1 MQAALI
7 TPPFTLTAREMGN
20 TLIDMAVLNIR
31 LSILHSSR
39 EKVLSE
45 LKLKPCKWRLR
56 LLPKRF
62 TSTKRRRNRRSR
74 FCANIFRPQIAR
86 RWKKIYKE
94 VAMKTTPEKPYASMP
109 GMQTIIDE
117 LAQQNPKAKGMKAE
131 DSVDMSFVKNLDD
144 QGFFKQ
150 LYNK

>member
-1 MQAALI
+1 
-7 TPPFTLTAREMGN
+7 
-20 TLIDMAVLNIR
+20 
-31 LSILHSSR
+31 
-39 EKVLSE
+39 
-45 LKLKPCKWRLR
+45 
-56 LLPKRF
+56 
-62 TSTKRRRNRRSR
+62 
-74 FCANIFRPQIAR
+74 
-86 RWKKIYKE
+86 
-94 VAMKTTPEKPYASMP
+94 MKTTPEKPYASMP